1 MKNKFPLSQVFLLLI
16 VCINYATQAQTTP
29 ESCDCTP
36 EITGLSTYLN
46 TLTLNEN
53 APLRF
58 EVPSNTA
65 KFAVLHGVI
74 DSSTPNVTQT
84 FIDNYPNVSTLVFM
98 QMPGSDDDTAN
109 LQAAQKLKNR
119 GYITYLPAVNAYN
132 KDAFIA
138 SGATDMFFAGNKRI
152 IDIGAE
158 VGVHSWS
165 DGTNSATVF
174 PVGHANHLPYINYY
188 VAMGLSQADSEAFYY
203 YTINAAPANSI
214 HNMTEA
220 EIEQYKLRTCKYAA
234 NPSYTIT
241 NSNSNNT
248 LSANLAG
255 TSYQWVDCNNGNT
268 LISGA
273 TNQSYTPSV
282 NGNYAV
288 EITENGCNGIS
299 NCITINSLAI
309 NEHEFSNLIKLYPNP
324 VNDNKIH
331 IDCSRISEHIS
342 IAISDIN
349 GRKINTVVSQG
360 NETISIDTSTY
371 SKGVY
376 FLSIKANNK
385 QHILKAII
393 Q

>member
-1 MKNKFPLSQVFLLLI
+1 MKNKFPLSQVFLFLI
-16 VCINYATQAQTTP
+16 VFISYATQAQTTP

-36 EITGLSTYLN
+36 EITSLSTYLN

-74 DSSTPNVTQT
+74 DSSTPTVTQT

-109 LQAAQKLKNR
+109 LLAAQKLKNR
-119 GYITYLPAVNAYN
+119 GYTTYLPAVNAYN

-152 IDIGAE
+152 IDTGAE

-165 DGTNSATVF
+165 DGTNSATSF

-188 VAMGLSQADSEAFYY
+188 VAMGLSQTDSEAFYY
-203 YTINAAPANSI
+203 YTINAAPANNI
-214 HNMTEA
+214 HHMTES
-220 EIEQYKLRTCKYAA
+220 EIEQYKLRTCTYAT

-241 NSNSNNT
+241 NSNNT
-248 LSANLAG
+248 LSANLTG
-255 TSYQWVDCNNGNT
+255 PNYQWVDCNNGNT
-268 LISGA
+268 FIDGE
-273 TNQSYTPSV
+273 TNQTYIPIT
-282 NGNYAV
+282 NGTYAV
-288 EITENGCNGIS
+288 QITENSCISIS
-299 NCITINSLAI
+299 NCIQINSLAV
-309 NEHEFSNLIKLYPNP
+309 NDYQLNNLIKLYPNP
-324 VNDNKIH
+324 VNNNKVYL
-331 IDCSRISEHIS
+331 DCSLLNEEISVYIK
-342 IAISDIN
+342 DMN
-349 GRKINTVVSQG
+349 GRQINTIASHG
-360 NETISIDTSTY
+360 NEIITINTSSY
-371 SKGVY
+371 SNGLY
-376 FLSIKANNK
+376 LLSIKTNDEQKNLK
-385 QHILKAII
+385 ILI

>member
-1 MKNKFPLSQVFLLLI
+1 MKNKFPLSQVFLFLI
-16 VCINYATQAQTTP
+16 VFISYSTNAQTTA
-29 ESCDCTP
+29 ESCDCIP

-74 DSSTPNVTQT
+74 DSSTPTVTQT
-84 FIDNYPNVSTLVFM
+84 FIDNYPNVTTLVFM
-98 QMPGSDDDTAN
+98 QIPGSDDDTAN
-109 LQAAQKLKNR
+109 LQAAQKLKKR

-132 KDAFIA
+132 QDSFVA
-138 SGATDMFFAGNKRI
+138 SGATDMFFASNKRI
-152 IDIGAE
+152 IDVGAE

-165 DGTNSATVF
+165 DGTNSATSF

-234 NPSYTIT
+234 SPNYTIT
-241 NSNSNNT
+241 NSNNT
-248 LSANLAG
+248 LFANLTGAN
-255 TSYQWVDCNNGNT
+255 YQWVDCDNSNAP
-268 LISGA
+268 ISGA
-273 TNQSYTPSV
+273 TNQNYTPTS

-288 EITENGCNGIS
+288 EVTENTCNSIS
-299 NCITINSLAI
+299 
-309 NEHEFSNLIKLYPNP
+309 K
-324 VNDNKIH
+324 
-331 IDCSRISEHIS
+331 
-342 IAISDIN
+342 
-349 GRKINTVVSQG
+349 
-360 NETISIDTSTY
+360 
-371 SKGVY
+371 
-376 FLSIKANNK
+376 
-385 QHILKAII
+385 
-393 Q
+393 